1 MTYGDYFGGWL
12 KVIDTNSL
20 NSMVHTL
27 MGMTDKKIYP
37 AFENTF
43 EAFHQCKYENLS
55 VVILGQ
61 DPYFDGKATGLAF
74 ANPMYTKDI
83 APSLKVI
90 KKALCKHM
98 GVDPD
103 YDRFNPT
110 LLPWAHQGV
119 LLLNTALSVEAGKP
133 GSHTMMWRPFIQ
145 KFLQQLGEYQTGII
159 YVLMGAS
166 AKSFRPYIGK
176 FNDIIEC
183 PHPAYCARTG
193 EDFPNIFERIDELT
207 MGKNGF
213 KIKWM

>member
-1 MTYGDYFGGWL
+1 MTYKDYFGDWL
-12 KVIDTNSL
+12 KVIDNNSL
-20 NSMVHTL
+20 NNMVHIL
-27 MGMTDKKIYP
+27 MSMTDRKVYP

-74 ANPMYTKDI
+74 ANSVYVSMS
-83 APSLKVI
+83 PSLKVI
-90 KKALCKHM
+90 KEAVCKHV
-98 GVDPD
+98 GVEPD
-103 YDRFNPT
+103 YDRFNTT

-133 GSHTMMWRPFIQ
+133 GSHSAMWRPFIQ
-145 KFLQQLGEYQTGII
+145 KLLLNLGNYQTGII
-159 YVLMGAS
+159 YVLMGSA
-166 AKSFRPYIGK
+166 AKSFRPYIGR

-193 EDFPNIFERIDELT
+193 EPFPNVFERIDKLT
-207 MGKNGF
+207 MDKNGF
-213 KIKWM
+213 KIRWI